1 MVFKT
6 TVGLKQGNKGFHVF
20 LRGEGIRT
28 KYLTIGYLDPLG
40 NIASTISVP
49 EACFRQRG
57 FLLAAL
63 SKNRLCYSGSF
74 HEPPYQTHTGTPGIQ
89 MGLWCLTLARYY
101 R

>member
-20 LRGEGIRT
+20 LGGEGIRT
-28 KYLTIGYLDPLG
+28 KYLIIGYLDPLG

-57 FLLAAL
+57 FLLRYLRTDCVILVA
-63 SKNRLCYSGSF
+63 SMN
-74 HEPPYQTHTGTPGIQ
+74 HHTKHILEHQAYKWVFGV
-89 MGLWCLTLARYY
+89 
-101 R
+101 